1 MINCNGRKYTTF
13 QEAVENGELEAK
25 LGDLKV
31 TRYVDYDY
39 ENEGDS
45 TFLYSYDFYVELTDH
60 LRELYKAFPEEY
72 LAVVSKTDD

>member
-1 MINCNGRKYTTF
+1 MKGLKQMINCNGRKYTTF

-31 TRYVDYDY
+31 TRNV
-39 ENEGDS
+39 GDS
-45 TFLYSYDFYVELTDH
+45 TFLSSYDLYVELKDH